1 MIFKF
6 RNVEFDMNSQ
16 KLSPKQIVTQK
27 RDSNSKIKEE
37 KRRKITLGTKRERE
51 KKEFGID
58 RFVGDSSERPREEE
72 RRA

>member
-51 KKEFGID
+51 KKEFVID
-58 RFVGDSSERPREEE
+58 RFGGRFK
-72 RRA
+72 